1 MGNREALLKG
11 ALECLLEKGYART
24 TARDVAGRAGTS
36 LSAIGYHFRSTQQL
50 LHEAIAEGFRQ
61 WRARLA
67 SVLEEHAGGTP
78 EQLVAAVGD
87 ELTRLFKMQRPLFA
101 VFLEALALAERDDEV
116 RRRAAADYQEDRV
129 GTAALLGVMRGSSGD
144 QDMAIAS
151 TLLAVVDGLFIQ
163 HLVSPSQAPSPR
175 VVLDLL
181 APMMLSGASTSRR
194 PVRAG
199 RR

>member
-36 LSAIGYHFRSTQQL
+36 LAAIGYHFRSTQQL

-61 WRARLA
+61 WRARLGT
-67 SVLEEHAGGTP
+67 VLEQHAGGTP
-78 EQLVAAVGD
+78 EELIAAVGD
-87 ELTRLFKMQRPLFA
+87 ELTVLFNHQRPLFA
-101 VFLEALALAERDDEV
+101 VFLEALALAERDEDV
-116 RRRAAADYQEDRV
+116 RREAAADYQEDRV
-129 GTAALLGVMRGSSGD
+129 GTAALLAVMRGAPRD
-144 QDMAIAS
+144 DDMTVAS

-163 HLVSPSQAPSPR
+163 HLVSPSDAPSPR
-175 VVLDLL
+175 AVLDLL
-181 APMMLSGASTSRR
+181 TPMMVAGTPAKRR
-194 PVRAG
+194 RSPAG

>member
-1 MGNREALLKG
+1 MGNREALLDG

-36 LSAIGYHFRSTQQL
+36 LAAIGYHFRSTQQL

-61 WRARLA
+61 WRAGLA
-67 SVLEEHAGGTP
+67 SVLEEHADGTP
-78 EQLVAAVGD
+78 EELVAAVGD
-87 ELTRLFKMQRPLFA
+87 ELTRLFKEQRPLFA

-116 RRRAAADYQEDRV
+116 RRQAAADYQEDRV
-129 GTAALLGVMRGSSGD
+129 GTAALLGVMRGNPSDS
-144 QDMAIAS
+144 DMTVAS
-151 TLLAVVDGLFIQ
+151 TVLAVVDGLFIQ

-175 VVLDLL
+175 AVFDLL
-181 APMMLSGASTSRR
+181 APMMVNGASRSRR